1 MSSIAR
7 ALFGELEQGRLARLP
22 FVLYVSAIH
31 LSLLLF
37 AVGVGMSAGLAE
49 YAANGDIEG
58 AQQALSD
65 WMSMPRLLMTGVF
78 SLAVLFANFNILAKR
93 IRDIGLPGW
102 WSLLAYV
109 VVRSI
114 APYIAGG
121 SVGLILDTLLMLV
134 LCFAATDRLQR
145 ESSS

>member
-49 YAANGDIEG
+49 HAANGDIEA

-65 WMSMPRLLMTGVF
+65 WLSPPKLVMTGVF

-114 APYIAGG
+114 APFIVGG

-134 LCFAATDRLQR
+134 LCFVSTDRLR
-145 ESSS
+145 GDDS